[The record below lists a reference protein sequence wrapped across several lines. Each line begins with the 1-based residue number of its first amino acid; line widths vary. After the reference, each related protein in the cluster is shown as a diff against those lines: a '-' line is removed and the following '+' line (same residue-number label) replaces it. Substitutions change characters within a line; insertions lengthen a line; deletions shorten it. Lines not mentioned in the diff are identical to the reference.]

1 MRGWR
6 NASNFCRIDAA
17 LGTITRTGRKKTKT
31 KQDKIKKKT
40 KQKTRGR
47 RKMRNLGQGE
57 LRKVCDILATQSFLC
72 MQEGLIRWGLDIKDL
87 FMEI

>member
-1 MRGWR
+1 
-6 NASNFCRIDAA
+6 
-17 LGTITRTGRKKTKT
+17 
-31 KQDKIKKKT
+31 
-40 KQKTRGR
+40 
-47 RKMRNLGQGE
+47 MRNLGQGE